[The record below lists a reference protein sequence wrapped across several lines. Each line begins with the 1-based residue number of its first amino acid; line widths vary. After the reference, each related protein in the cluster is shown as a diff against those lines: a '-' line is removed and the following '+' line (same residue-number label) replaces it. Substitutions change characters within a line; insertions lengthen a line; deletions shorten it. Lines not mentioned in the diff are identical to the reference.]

1 MCVYVKFS
9 VINSL
14 YLYFILFLKK
24 KKKSLFHLLIIDYM
38 LVCVTIGL

>member
-1 MCVYVKFS
+1 MCVYVKLS

-24 KKKSLFHLLIIDYM
+24 KKKNLYFIY
-38 LVCVTIGL
+38 

>member
-24 KKKSLFHLLIIDYM
+24 KKNLYFIY
-38 LVCVTIGL
+38 